1 MTTVDRA
8 IANALTAQVQAQPA
22 PGARPETVI
31 VEVPKE
37 SRLEQLLCLEE
48 KRRAK
53 YETAKA
59 EWDEWKKGVTAELEH
74 LYTGNAAPTKGFEI
88 PGGPMWKAIAVSWR
102 DGKEYLP
109 TDLIKQ
115 HIPQVWD
122 AFKKRGSGYWDV
134 RRMGKRS

>member
-8 IANALTAQVQAQPA
+8 IANALTAQVQAQPS
-22 PGARPETVI
+22 PTDRPETVI
-31 VEVPKE
+31 VEVPKD
-37 SRLEQLLCLEE
+37 SRLEALLCLEE
-48 KRRAK
+48 TRRA
-53 YETAKA
+53 EMEAAKA
-59 EWDEWKKGVTAELEH
+59 AWDELKGGVTAELERM
-74 LYTGNAAPTKGFEI
+74 YPGNAAPTKGFEI
-88 PGGPMWKAIAVSWR
+88 PAGPMWKAISVSWR

-122 AFKKRGSGYWDV
+122 AFKKRGSGYWDF